1 MGSSKGGAMN
11 KKQIILE
18 KYKETTLGKAEF
30 VRQMMKELDTTER
43 YVYKALASEEVK
55 GETEYTPK
63 HELTDKGYK
72 VNYAN
77 TYVEATHEEIRKSFM
92 MYCVGSLT
100 MNQVSLKMGWT
111 RAEFNAIKTAFHIT
125 KDAPPFTPYE
135 IDRLTADE
143 MAELIRI
150 EKKRYSLAKFE
161 QNKHKDIEKEI
172 KRYNQTDFFVTRLA
186 ELFNAKEPVQFEY
199 KEINTNEY
207 EPKVYSIRNT
217 DIHSGSE
224 ISNIYG
230 EYNLEIMKKWFE
242 YELNWIRS
250 NIPKGSKLILT
261 DGGDTTHGKI
271 HGSVEKHGTYVIL
284 ATIEVMKCYETLI
297 EELLKDYIV
306 EFAKVNGSHEALEKN
321 PKDRTEE
328 ENLGNLILFVLERLF
343 SNYSNFSIRKKL
355 KGLPHVIINIVD
367 NFDVMLDHGD
377 KQTFKQYSTSANM
390 LNQLGYNIKEVWLG
404 HLHHYQAEYLNG
416 ILVERTEAFTIT
428 DQYAAPKG
436 LNSPNGFRVTRYSET
451 GRIDSELIEFKE

>member
-1 MGSSKGGAMN
+1 MN

-92 MYCVGSLT
+92 MYCVGGLT

-135 IDRLTADE
+135 IDQLTADE

-172 KRYNQTDFFVTRLA
+172 KRYNQADFWIKRFA
-186 ELFNAKEPVQFEY
+186 EL
-199 KEINTNEY
+199 INEREERTYQTRTFIKNNNY
-207 EPKVYSIRNT
+207 EHVIKIT
-217 DIHSGSE
+217 DEHSGLKTDNVFNKYNYDIMDKRFNQIAE
-224 ISNIYG
+224 YIYNNI
-230 EYNLEIMKKWFE
+230 EPCDLK
-242 YELNWIRS
+242 
-250 NIPKGSKLILT
+250 ILSC
-261 DGGDTTHGKI
+261 GDMVHGTI
-271 HGSVEKHGTYVIL
+271 HGSTDKHSDYMIDSAFRITDQYITLFDTLLERGY
-284 ATIEVMKCYETLI
+284 TIT
-297 EELLKDYIV
+297 
-306 EFAKVNGSHEALEKN
+306 FAKSNGSHSSLEKAK
-321 PKDRTEE
+321 KDRTEE
-328 ENLGNLILFVLERLF
+328 DNLGRYLPYTLERTYRNQSEVNILETYLNTNMCVVPLF
-343 SNYSNFSIRKKL
+343 DYAISTMHGDESNIKGLAATANTVSRKINKRIISVECGHIHHKKCEEINGVLVNYSNSFCGS
-355 KGLPHVIINIVD
+355 
-367 NFDVMLDHGD
+367 
-377 KQTFKQYSTSANM
+377 
-390 LNQLGYNIKEVWLG
+390 
-404 HLHHYQAEYLNG
+404 
-416 ILVERTEAFTIT
+416 
-428 DQYAAPKG
+428 DQYG
-436 LNSPNGFRVTRYSET
+436 VNFGDSPAGFTYKVYDKNGEVMESF
-451 GRIDSELIEFKE
+451 IEFKED